1 MKDTRKEL
9 LLSLLT
15 LATVSLYPCLFQYST
30 NLPES
35 RFKDTL
41 LFLGLFFGAGVVMLL
56 VLLPIFRRPA
66 PAGFLSALGLLV
78 FINFGLVKSAIHK
91 HYLLPGAILLGAFC
105 LLLGAL
111 GFWIFR
117 KKKPCQVPL
126 TLLCLAFSGLCL
138 VSSLL
143 AVPTLVKSLVTR
155 AAPETE
161 AVTATEHRPNVY
173 YYIYDEYA
181 GQEGLDYFYGYDN
194 GAFME
199 ALRSRGFS
207 CSDSSY
213 NTASCATVSLVP
225 SLYDLSH
232 QPETWFDH
240 GDGNLPRIYRLFR
253 DMGYKINLISHS
265 DFLDRDGAASLA
277 HHQSAAS
284 VAEYLYRNSILPN
297 TPLSASLE
305 QLPTLRLSYQYEA
318 LLQEC
323 FTLLEE
329 APEFVGPEP
338 TLTLGY
344 IQSPHTLFL
353 YDGEGNRIPEADT
366 QNWAEPR
373 FYLGQLQYTNGR
385 ILEAVDNILQ
395 KDPTAVII
403 LQSDH
408 GARLGYH
415 MAELYGAPYDPEKET
430 IYQQN
435 ILNCVY
441 LGNNTPDITGLSG
454 VNTLR
459 LVLNQVYG
467 MDYEMLPD
475 PTGFVNYYP

>member
-15 LATVSLYPCLFQYST
+15 LLTVSLYPCLFQYST

-41 LFLGLFFGAGVVMLL
+41 VFLGIFLVVGVLMFL
-56 VLLPIFRRPA
+56 VLLPVFRRPA
-66 PAGFLSALGLLV
+66 PAGFLSTLGLLV

-91 HYLLPGAILLGAFC
+91 HYLLPGVILLGAFG
-105 LLLGAL
+105 LLLGVL
-111 GFWIFR
+111 GVWILR
-117 KKKPCQVPL
+117 KKKGCQVPL
-126 TLLCLAFSGLCL
+126 ILLCLMFSGLCL
-138 VSSLL
+138 VSGFL
-143 AVPTLVKSLVTR
+143 AVPTLVKNLVTR
-155 AAPETE
+155 ETAEAE
-161 AVTATEHRPNVY
+161 AVATTDSRPNVY

-194 GAFME
+194 SGFMNE
-199 ALRSRGFS
+199 LRSRGFS

-213 NTASCATVSLVP
+213 NTSSCATVSLVP

-232 QPETWFDH
+232 QPEVWFEH
-240 GDGNLPRIYRLFR
+240 GDGSMPRIYRLFR

-265 DFLDRDGAASLA
+265 DFLDRDGAVSLA

-323 FTLLEE
+323 FTLLET
-329 APEFVGPEP
+329 APEYTGPEP

-353 YDGEGNRIPEADT
+353 YDGEGNMNPEEDT
-366 QNWAEPR
+366 QNWADPK

-385 ILEAVDNILQ
+385 ILAAVDNILRE
-395 KDPTAVII
+395 DPTAVII

-415 MAELYGAPYDPEKET
+415 MAELYGAPYDPETET

-441 LGNNTPDITGLSG
+441 LGDSAPDITGLSG
-454 VNTLR
+454 TNTLR
-459 LVLNQVYG
+459 LVLNRIYG
-467 MDYEMLPD
+467 MDYEMLID

>member
-1 MKDTRKEL
+1 MKDTRKDIF
-9 LLSLLT
+9 LSVLT
-15 LATVSLYPCLFQYST
+15 LLTVSLYPCLFQYST

-35 RFKDTL
+35 RFRDTL
-41 LFLGLFFGAGVVMLL
+41 VFLGIFFGAGLL
-56 VLLPIFRRPA
+56 LFLLLLGLFRRPA
-66 PAGFLSALGLLV
+66 PAGFLSTLGLLV
-78 FINFGLVKSAIHK
+78 FINFGLVKSGIHK
-91 HYLLPGAILLGAFC
+91 HFLLPGVILLGAFC

-111 GFWIFR
+111 GLWIFR

-126 TLLCLAFSGLCL
+126 TLLCLMFSGLCL
-138 VSSLL
+138 VSGIIALPTVIRNL
-143 AVPTLVKSLVTR
+143 APR
-155 AAPETE
+155 EA
-161 AVTATEHRPNVY
+161 AVTDVVSTTENRPNVY

-194 GAFME
+194 GAFMD

-213 NTASCATVSLVP
+213 NTSSCATVSLVP

-232 QPETWFDH
+232 SPETWFVH
-240 GDGNLPRIYRLFR
+240 EDGNLPRIYRLFR
-253 DMGYKINLISHS
+253 DMGYEINLISHT
-265 DFLDRDGAASLA
+265 DFLDRDGAESLA

-284 VAEYLYRNSILPN
+284 IAEYLYRNSILPN
-297 TPLSASLE
+297 TPLSGPLE

-323 FTLLEE
+323 FTLMES
-329 APEFVGPEP
+329 APEYTGSEP

-353 YDGEGNRIPEADT
+353 YDGEGNRIPETDT
-366 QNWAEPR
+366 MNWADPQ

-408 GARLGYH
+408 GARVGYH
-415 MAELYGAPYDPEKET
+415 MAELYDAPYDPETET
-430 IYQQN
+430 VHQQN

-441 LGNNTPDITGLSG
+441 LGENTPDITGLSG
-454 VNTLR
+454 PNTLR
-459 LVLNQVYG
+459 LVMNTVFG

>member
-1 MKDTRKEL
+1 MKNNRKDA

-15 LATVSLYPCLFQYST
+15 LLAVSLYPCLFQYST

-35 RFKDTL
+35 RFRDTL
-41 LFLGLFFGAGVVMLL
+41 VFLGVFFGAGL
-56 VLLPIFRRPA
+56 VLFLFLLLLFRRAA

-78 FINFGLVKSAIHK
+78 LINFGLVKSTVQK
-91 HYLLPGAILLGAFC
+91 HILLPGILILGAIC
-105 LLLGAL
+105 LPLAVLGL
-111 GFWIFR
+111 WILR
-117 KKKPCQVPL
+117 KKFRCQVPL
-126 TLLCLAFSGLCL
+126 VLLCLMFSGLC
-138 VSSLL
+138 VVNGFM
-143 AVPTLVKSLVTR
+143 AVPSLIGR
-155 AAPETE
+155 FSSRETE
-161 AVTATEHRPNVY
+161 APEKEAVTEGRPNVY

-194 GAFME
+194 SGFME
-199 ALRSRGFS
+199 ELRSRGFS

-213 NTASCATVSLVP
+213 NTSSCATVRLVP

-232 QPETWFDH
+232 EPETWFDQ
-240 GDGNLPRIYRLFR
+240 GDGNMPRLYRLFR
-253 DMGYKINLISHS
+253 DMGYQINLISHS
-265 DFLDRDGAASLA
+265 DFLDRDGAESLA

-284 VAEYLYRNSILPN
+284 IAEYLYRNSILPN
-297 TPLSASLE
+297 TPFSGWFE
-305 QLPTLRLSYQYEA
+305 QLPVLRFSYQYEA

-323 FTLLEE
+323 FTLMET
-329 APEFVGPEP
+329 APDYTGSVP

-353 YDGEGNRIPEADT
+353 YDEEGNMNPEADT
-366 QNWAEPR
+366 QNWSDPK
-373 FYLGQLQYTNGR
+373 FYLGQLRYTNRR
-385 ILEAVDNILQ
+385 ILQAVDNILAE
-395 KDPTAVII
+395 DPDAVII

-415 MAELYGAPYDPEKET
+415 MAELYGAPYAPEKET
-430 IYQQN
+430 LYQQN

-441 LGNNTPDITGLSG
+441 LGESTPDITGLSG
-454 VNTLR
+454 TNTLR
-459 LVLNQVYG
+459 LVLNAVYG